1 MISAK
6 KNRAVQVASTIL
18 LVQLLQTQILQAPL
32 CSGILSIPA
41 ASAAEPAMV
50 LKGAYN
56 EGEQSAATSTTT
68 APESNSAS
76 SSAANTGSNTDAS
89 TAASTPEANSTEIT
103 SGATKT
109 EEKTSQTTEASS
121 TAAKTVKVDDKDKK
135 LETGISV
142 STHMPLKTDGKAGNA
157 SSKLKCVEFAPSKD
171 PFEEAIN
178 TAAITAMERDPEVV
192 SADQNLFK
200 MQGSGQSAKEMSK
213 NFLHYLLNYRGVGP
227 SSAGANALMERK
239 IKASS
244 TLSAELK
251 WEKAVDEKYVSTVN
265 ACAELADALDREDA
279 AERAQALSD
288 AKANLNLLVGEE
300 ETNKLVDKFQN
311 LKATL
316 PATLPNPGSLG
327 VAAERARIRTLEEA
341 VIKQDPILSATSQ
354 KLAKYTVTTKTEVV
368 TGAVQTAL
376 GVAGLAPSLIGPCAQ
391 LVKTAFIL
399 STGGSEENKLYKEVF
414 LFKRIEVRARTISQL
429 SSTAVRSYHMA
440 CMTKRPLLAAYAQS
454 LMSKMTDADT
464 VSKIVS
470 GNLDTRLVAPVNPAT
485 ASLEAK
491 AAMIEAKNAAKD
503 AAKAEETKP
512 EASKV
517 ETKAEA
523 AKAGETKAENVKAE
537 SLTLESTKEGQ
548 TATSNQTDS
557 QQLAEKPAVK
567 ADETEAKSWDNK
579 QTQD

>member
-56 EGEQSAATSTTT
+56 DGDQSAATTTT
-68 APESNSAS
+68 TTTTTTAAPESNSAS
-76 SSAANTGSNTDAS
+76 STTESS
-89 TAASTPEANSTEIT
+89 STET
-103 SGATKT
+103 TTGEDTKT
-109 EEKTSQTTEASS
+109 EATTSQTTS
-121 TAAKTVKVDDKDKK
+121 KTSKVDDKDKK

-178 TAAITAMERDPEVV
+178 TAAITAMERDPEVLQ
-192 SADQNLFK
+192 ADQNLFK

-279 AERAQALSD
+279 ADRAQALSD

-341 VIKQDPILSATSQ
+341 VIKQDPILSATAQ

-470 GNLDTRLVAPVNPAT
+470 GNLDTRLAVPVNAAT

-491 AAMIEAKNAAKD
+491 AAMIEAKNT
-503 AAKAEETKP
+503 AKATAKGEETKP
-512 EASKV
+512 DASKEASKV
-517 ETKAEA
+517 ETKADA
-523 AKAGETKAENVKAE
+523 AAVGETKPETVKAE
-537 SLTLESTKEGQ
+537 GVTLESTKESPTAATTTAQ
-548 TATSNQTDS
+548 AATSNQTDS

>member
-56 EGEQSAATSTTT
+56 DGDQSAATTTT
-68 APESNSAS
+68 TTAAPESNSAS
-76 SSAANTGSNTDAS
+76 STTESS
-89 TAASTPEANSTEIT
+89 STET
-103 SGATKT
+103 TTGEDTKT
-109 EEKTSQTTEASS
+109 EATTSQTTSQTTS
-121 TAAKTVKVDDKDKK
+121 KTSKVDDKDKK

-178 TAAITAMERDPEVV
+178 TAAITAMERDPEVLQ
-192 SADQNLFK
+192 ADQNLFK

-279 AERAQALSD
+279 ADRAQALSD

-341 VIKQDPILSATSQ
+341 VIKQDPILSATAQ

-470 GNLDTRLVAPVNPAT
+470 GNLDTRLAAPVNAAT

-491 AAMIEAKNAAKD
+491 AAMIEAKNT
-503 AAKAEETKP
+503 AKATAKGEETKP
-512 EASKV
+512 DASKEASKV
-517 ETKAEA
+517 ETKADA
-523 AKAGETKAENVKAE
+523 AAVGETKPETVKAE
-537 SLTLESTKEGQ
+537 GVTLESTKESPTAATTTAQ
-548 TATSNQTDS
+548 AATSNQTDS